1 MRAADPGRGEFG
13 AECYRQE
20 CAPARQPVDQPAE
33 NIEGRWVNPMCVLQQ
48 HQDRELFGQPVE
60 QREQRRNRLL
70 LPVGRGK
77 VKLRV
82 SLLTRDRQ

>member
-33 NIEGRWVNPMCVLQQ
+33 NIEGRWVNPMRVLQQ
-48 HQDRELFGQPVE
+48 HQDRELFRQPVDSANNAAIACSF
-60 QREQRRNRLL
+60 RSS
-70 LPVGRGK
+70 G
-77 VKLRV
+77 
-82 SLLTRDRQ
+82 